1 MEKDKT
7 KQKKINQVKLR
18 RIIVISFV
26 VLVAIVAYV
35 MMRGRYLE
43 TLELGSNYTSIFW
56 TNVKYKTLTI
66 VITFGIIYTAFYLTN
81 RTIKRCLK
89 AFFDDEK
96 KEMPKLI
103 NKSISFI
110 SSIIIS
116 FLTSNIIIDKAILF
130 FNSTSFGIKDDIFGY
145 DLGYYLFQQPFI
157 EMVLIYALILLV
169 GLTIYAGVY
178 YIVVLNTCF
187 DGVKRET
194 LKNGKIINHL
204 LGNVKI
210 LSILLA
216 ALVFVKTQD
225 LSSQKFLSVG
235 EGNSL
240 YSLYGAGFT
249 DIMIK
254 IWGYRILS
262 IIIVISVF
270 LAVSFYK
277 KHQTKRVLK
286 SILVVPIYLLALGI
300 TMFVYNYLFVESNE
314 LDKQKKYINYNI
326 ECTKNAYNLN
336 VEEKE
341 IANGGTI
348 ATKTINSNS
357 NLLNNISVT
366 NDDLV
371 LKYLNGTLTN
381 KGYYKFVSTHAGVYK
396 IDGQDTL
403 VYLSPREILSS
414 SSTYDNKT
422 YEYTHGYGV
431 VVVSASETNNTGN
444 LEILQKSVTNAENSV
459 INITEPRIYFGL
471 ETNETVVTNST
482 TKQEF
487 DYVSADAT
495 NTITTNEYNGTAGL
509 KLGFLDRTILAIS
522 QGDFKLAVSSKI
534 DKESKILTNRNIIE
548 RAKSVMPYLMYDE
561 NPYLVVNKD
570 GKLIWVLDAYT
581 TSSQYPY
588 SQKTVINNSYIDK
601 TEMNYIKNSAKV
613 LIDAYNGTMEFYIT
627 DRTDPIIM
635 AYRNVYPSLFQDLE
649 KEIPSDISEH
659 FVYPQYLY
667 NIQSDILKRYHESQ
681 VDVIYRASNVW
692 DIATYSDGVS
702 NQANITQISP
712 YYVMLKTIDN
722 DKNQL
727 GLVLPYTVLG
737 KQSISGYLVGTY
749 ENNTPKLKLYEFS
762 QGTNV
767 LGTMQLDTQIEQN
780 PEIYKEISS
789 LNVTGTKLTKNT
801 VIIPVDDMLL
811 YVESIYQQYINET
824 DSLPTLKKVI
834 VASGNKVA
842 IGDDF
847 KSALI
852 NLASQY
858 AIDIEVV
865 NTDNV
870 EDLIKLIIK
879 ANKNLEESTNN
890 KDWEMMGKDLKALQ
904 ELINKLETVENATQK
919 ENEALTTE

>member
-7 KQKKINQVKLR
+7 KQNKTNQAKMR
-18 RIIVISFV
+18 RIIVILFV
-26 VLVAIVAYV
+26 VVVAIITYV

-43 TLELGSNYTSIFW
+43 TLEIGTNYTSIFW
-56 TNVKYKTLTI
+56 ENVKYRVLT
-66 VITFGIIYTAFYLTN
+66 VAITFVCIYTSFYLTN
-81 RTIKRCLK
+81 KSIKNRLK

-96 KEMPKLI
+96 REMPKLI

-110 SSIIIS
+110 LSIIIS
-116 FLTSNIIIDKAILF
+116 FITSNLVIDKAVLF
-130 FNSTSFGIKDDIFGY
+130 FNSTSFAINDDIFGY

-157 EMVLIYALILLV
+157 EMVLIYALILLI
-169 GLTIYAGVY
+169 GLTVYAGVY

-194 LKNGKIINHL
+194 LKNGKIVGHL
-204 LGNVKI
+204 LGNAKI

-216 ALVFVKTQD
+216 MLVFVKTQD

-277 KHQTKRVLK
+277 KQQTKNVLK
-286 SILVVPIYLLALGI
+286 SILVVPLYLLVLCI
-300 TMFVYNYLFVESNE
+300 TMFGYNYLFVESNE

-326 ECTKNAYNLN
+326 EYTKNAYNIN
-336 VEEKE
+336 IEEQQIE
-341 IANGGTI
+341 NGGTI
-348 ATKTINSNS
+348 ATKAINSNS
-357 NLLNNISVT
+357 NLLNNISIT

-381 KGYYKFVSTHAGVYK
+381 KGYYTYSSTQAGVYN
-396 IDGQDTL
+396 INGQDTL
-403 VYLSPREILSS
+403 VYLAPREILSS

-431 VVVSASETNNTGN
+431 VVVSASSAGTTGN
-444 LEILQKSVTNAENSV
+444 LEILQKSVTDADNSV
-459 INITEPRIYFGL
+459 INISEPRIYFGL

-482 TKQEF
+482 NKQEF

-495 NTITTNEYNGTAGL
+495 NTVTTNSYEGIAGL
-509 KLGFLDRTILAIS
+509 KLGFIDRMVLAIS
-522 QGDFKLAVSSKI
+522 QGDLKLAISSNV
-534 DKESKILTNRNIIE
+534 DSNSKILTNRNIIE
-548 RAKSVMPYLMYDE
+548 RAKAVMPYLMYDE
-561 NPYLVVNKD
+561 NPYLVVNSE
-570 GKLIWVLDAYT
+570 GKLVWVLDAYT

-588 SQKTVINNSYIDK
+588 SQKTTINNSYIDK
-601 TEMNYIKNSAKV
+601 TELNYIKNSVKV
-613 LIDAYNGTMEFYIT
+613 LIDAYNGTMQFYIT
-627 DRTDPIIM
+627 DRTDPIVM
-635 AYRNVYPSLFQDLE
+635 AYRNAYPDLFQDLE
-649 KEIPSDISEH
+649 KAIPSDISEH
-659 FVYPQYLY
+659 FVYPEYLY
-667 NIQSDILKRYHESQ
+667 NIQSDVLKRYHESQ
-681 VDVIYRASNVW
+681 VDVIYRASDVW
-692 DIATYSDGVS
+692 DVATYSNGIS
-702 NQANITQISP
+702 EQATITQISP
-712 YYVMLKTIDN
+712 YYVMLKTADS
-722 DKNQL
+722 DKNKL

-737 KQSISGYLVGTY
+737 KQNIAAYLVGTY

-762 QGTNV
+762 QGANV

-780 PEIYKEISS
+780 EQIYKEISS

-801 VIIPVDDMLL
+801 VIIPIDDMLL

-824 DSLPTLKKVI
+824 DSLPTLKKVV

-858 AIDIEVV
+858 AIDIEIV

-890 KDWEMMGKDLKALQ
+890 SDWEMMGKDLKALQ
-904 ELINKLETVENATQK
+904 ELIEKLEVVVET
-919 ENEALTTE
+919 NEANSTDVTTE